1 VGDRSRGRYAT
12 PADFTRHDGT
22 SYRGLHARR
31 ESLGFVY
38 RPRTILCRAVPNRR
52 VAIRANCCIA
62 VCRVS
67 HGTPACARA
76 RCLHSDVLCRA
87 TRSAARRTSQQ
98 LRHVL
103 EGRDAGRPWIQHP
116 LPRVVVEQPI
126 SRGSVCMLTGSTV
139 LRCQCMY
146 ADGSTVLRCQ
156 VRERTAAAARVR
168 ALKADVEA
176 QREKE
181 KGLQYQFEV
190 LQQARENNVVS
201 A

>member
-1 VGDRSRGRYAT
+1 
-12 PADFTRHDGT
+12 
-22 SYRGLHARR
+22 
-31 ESLGFVY
+31 
-38 RPRTILCRAVPNRR
+38 
-52 VAIRANCCIA
+52 
-62 VCRVS
+62 
-67 HGTPACARA
+67 
-76 RCLHSDVLCRA
+76 
-87 TRSAARRTSQQ
+87 
-98 LRHVL
+98 
-103 EGRDAGRPWIQHP
+103 
-116 LPRVVVEQPI
+116 VVEQPI